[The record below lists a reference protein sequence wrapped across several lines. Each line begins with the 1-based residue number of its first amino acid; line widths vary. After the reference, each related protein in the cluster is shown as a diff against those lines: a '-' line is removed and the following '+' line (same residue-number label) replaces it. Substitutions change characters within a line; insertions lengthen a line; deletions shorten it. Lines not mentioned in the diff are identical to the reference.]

1 MEKLHQNKDWL
12 AEQIASGLTSK
23 QIGDK
28 LNVSYKTVEI
38 YLRKYDINHTPRE
51 RM

>member
-1 MEKLHQNKDWL
+1 MEKMHQNKEWL
-12 AEQIASGLTSK
+12 VERVNNGLTSK

-28 LNVSYKTVEI
+28 LNVSYKLVEI
-38 YLRKYDINHTPRE
+38 YLRKFSIPHTPRE